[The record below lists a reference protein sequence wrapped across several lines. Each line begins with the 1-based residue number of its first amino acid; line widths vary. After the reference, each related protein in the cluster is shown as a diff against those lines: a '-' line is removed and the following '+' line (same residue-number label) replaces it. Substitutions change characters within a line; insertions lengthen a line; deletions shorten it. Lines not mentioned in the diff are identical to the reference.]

1 MKVLQQMLRPGDIR
15 FWILIFF
22 LIRLIG
28 IQNPPLETGHN
39 WRQSLTNMTTRNLER
54 DNWDMLHPRTDMAG
68 EKSGIFGAEFP
79 IYNLLCA
86 IFNYLFGYSH
96 AQGRWISLLF
106 SSLAIWCF
114 YLTIKNIENEK
125 IAFSAA
131 IVLSVS
137 IWFSFS
143 RKIMPDVFSVSLML
157 IAVYIIQRYLAS
169 HKGFLLLFGG
179 GIAALAMLSKLPSV
193 LFAVLLIM
201 PILRPDLSL
210 KQKGL
215 ILGTACIAIGIA
227 GLWYFQHVPNLVH
240 TYGFALYFPKSLSEG
255 WHEVS
260 LHLPELWEKFYFSA
274 LHSWLAFAF
283 CILGSIAL
291 IKKKEIY
298 SFLILLAFVGVLGI
312 FILKT
317 GAVFPLHN
325 YYIIPFVPVMAWLC
339 AKGLSLLPDKAV
351 PLVLILISAEG
362 ILNQQHDFF
371 IKEKETYKLRLPH
384 IAAAHSMPEDL
395 WVMSGGPGPQ
405 RLYFADRKGWPA
417 EASQYEDSTYMQD
430 KIQKG
435 AKFFMLDVNEP
446 TGAQF
451 PWKVAYE
458 DRDWR
463 LYDLSAGQHTQA
475 IFP

>member
-1 MKVLQQMLRPGDIR
+1 MLRPGDIR

-22 LIRLIG
+22 AIRLIG

-54 DNWDMLHPRTDMAG
+54 DDWDMLHPRTDMAG

-79 IYNLLCA
+79 LYNLLCA
-86 IFNYLFGYSH
+86 TFNHLFGYTH

-114 YLTIKNIENEK
+114 YLTLKNIENEK

-131 IVLSVS
+131 LILIVS

-143 RKIMPDVFSVSLML
+143 RKIMPDVFSVSFML
-157 IAVYIIQRYLAS
+157 ISVYFMQRYLV
-169 HKGFLLLFGG
+169 KRNGIFLLTGG
-179 GIAALAMLSKLPSV
+179 LLAALAMLSKLPSV
-193 LFAVLLIM
+193 LFAVLLII
-201 PILRPDLSL
+201 PILQPGLSL
-210 KQKGL
+210 RKKGY
-215 ILGTACIAIGIA
+215 ILGTAGIAIGLA
-227 GLWYFQHVPNLVH
+227 GLWYFQHVPYLVD

-283 CILGSIAL
+283 CVLGCIVL
-291 IKKKEIY
+291 FKKKEAYAIII
-298 SFLILLAFVGVLGI
+298 LIGFVGILGV

-351 PLVLILISAEG
+351 SLVLILISAEG

-371 IKEKETYKLRLPH
+371 IKEKETYKLRLTD
-384 IAAAHSMPEDL
+384 IAKAHSMPDDL

-417 EASQYEDSTYMQD
+417 DTNQYEDSTYMQD
-430 KIQKG
+430 KINKG
-435 AKFFMLDVNEP
+435 AKYFMLDINEH
-446 TGAQF
+446 TGVHF
-451 PWKVAYE
+451 PWKVVYE
-458 DRDWR
+458 DPDWI
-463 LYDLSAGQHTQA
+463 LYDLSVVHPTQA
-475 IFP
+475 AQP